1 MKRKSPAVPMS
12 KESYAMEKAR
22 MISHH
27 ESSDEEEEVGFFYLD
42 VDDEEIANESSDDFW
57 KRF

>member
-1 MKRKSPAVPMS
+1 MPMS

-27 ESSDEEEEVGFFYLD
+27 ESSDEEEEVGFLYLD